1 MIELKEKSFTAA
13 SYSVAAVL
21 ISFGGV
27 LGRVGPLEL
36 LIMGFIEIIGYSLN
50 KQVVYDR
57 LGIFDAGGSTTIHTF
72 GAYFGIA
79 ASLVLG
85 DAVKP
90 QSKPHSNYTSNIFGM
105 IGTLFLWMFWPSF
118 NSGFFP
124 VHPYEKSLIITNT
137 ILSLTGSCLGTFIM
151 TALLRHKFEME
162 DILNASLAGG
172 VMIGTASRILVNPG
186 TALCIGVFAGLMKFQ
201 NLKKKFF
208 LSINSFLSLNK
219 HVSIILESFHS
230 KNFIKKIG
238 IDLFKFKVSCI

>member
-1 MIELKEKSFTAA
+1 
-13 SYSVAAVL
+13 
-21 ISFGGV
+21 
-27 LGRVGPLEL
+27 
-36 LIMGFIEIIGYSLN
+36 MGFIEIIGYSLN
-50 KQVVYDR
+50 EQLVYDR
-57 LGIFDAGGSTTIHTF
+57 LGIFDAGGSTAIHTF

-90 QSKPHSNYTSNIFGM
+90 QSKPHSNYNSNIFGM

-124 VHPYEKSLIITNT
+124 EHPYEKSLIITNT

-172 VMIGTASRILVNPG
+172 VMIGTASGILVNPG
-186 TALCIGVFAGLMKFQ
+186 TALCIGVFAGIISTLGFRYLQGKLETWIGLNDTCGIN
-201 NLKKKFF
+201 NLHGIPGILGRIIGALIIASYGATP
-208 LSINSFLSLNK
+208 LSNASQISYLPFYPQA
-219 HVSIILESFHS
+219 
-230 KNFIKKIG
+230 
-238 IDLFKFKVSCI
+238 